1 MLIYRGLK
9 ISLLSLV
16 LCISCIFFCDAYS
29 QPGYQ
34 FYQLILEGSLIVT
47 STAEVE
53 FDNYDLYVAEDAMK
67 KQIEEDLG
75 RHSGYDPDD
84 PVATGEV
91 DPEAAYNAQQAEEM
105 DRAMAEEA
113 ERAWLQQNEP
123 QPDISDQIIKP

>member
-1 MLIYRGLK
+1 MIYRGLK

-75 RHSGYDPDD
+75 RRSGYDPDD
-84 PVATGEV
+84 PVATGED

-105 DRAMAEEA
+105 DRAMVEEA

>member
-1 MLIYRGLK
+1 MIYRGLK

-53 FDNYDLYVAEDAMK
+53 FDNYYLYVAEDAMK
-67 KQIEEDLG
+67 KQIEEDLV

-91 DPEAAYNAQQAEEM
+91 DPEAAYNAKQAEEM

>member
-9 ISLLSLV
+9 KSLLSLV
-16 LCISCIFFCDAYS
+16 LCISCIFFCDASS

-67 KQIEEDLG
+67 KQVEEDLG
-75 RHSGYDPDD
+75 RRSGYDPDD

-91 DPEAAYNAQQAEEM
+91 DPEAAYNAQQAKEM
-105 DRAMAEEA
+105 DRAMAQEA